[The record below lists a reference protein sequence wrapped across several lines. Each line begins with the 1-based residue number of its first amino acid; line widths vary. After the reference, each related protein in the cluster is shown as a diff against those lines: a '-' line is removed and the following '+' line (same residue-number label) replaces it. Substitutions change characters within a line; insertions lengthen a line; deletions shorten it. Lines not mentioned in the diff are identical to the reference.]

1 MVDYEFLG
9 IEIFGLYVVLVLLL
23 NNNIFIWYNNIKLN
37 ILKKWNL
44 FCVNFEEKKCIFKIL
59 KLENWYK

>member
-1 MVDYEFLG
+1 MVEYEFLG

-37 ILKKWNL
+37 I
-44 FCVNFEEKKCIFKIL
+44 
-59 KLENWYK
+59 